1 MTDQLMSLDLGCE
14 VGEKA
19 AAARRC
25 AEEVKSHPFE
35 ISYDKELERS
45 LQELG
50 RLLIEIGYLV
60 PIEPRN
66 QTHIDTPPV
75 SMLKDSTNQKG
86 KETLI
91 WRTGRQNF
99 QKMNLT
105 KLS

>member
-75 SMLKDSTNQKG
+75 SMLKDSTRQKVRRPWYG
-86 KETLI
+86 GLGN
-91 WRTGRQNF
+91 RTFGRG
-99 QKMNLT
+99 T
-105 KLS
+105 